1 MPKSVSLCMI
11 VKNEAEL
18 LPQFLSCA
26 AGLWDELCVVDT
38 GSADGTLAILDA
50 ASAKVIHRPWD
61 DDFSAARNAGLDA
74 ATGDWI
80 LVLDADE
87 MASPE
92 VKPALRAL
100 VEDDTMGAA
109 TLLMRNLLPHG
120 HRRESP
126 LLRLFRNHPGI
137 RFNYPIHEDITG
149 AVVRYLDHS
158 GRKLG
163 RINASVEHL
172 GYVRERAANRQK
184 KERDTR
190 LLMRCLERDPAD
202 FYSWF
207 KLLELARF
215 WRDRAL
221 WSEAAAAT
229 QKALDHAGPMALF
242 DRHYGGELIA
252 LCADGLYPGD
262 APHALSFIGAWIDLV
277 TPSAALFL
285 RRGELR
291 ELHDE
296 TAGAAAD
303 FGRCRALA
311 DVTADVQM
319 ATVRPLMGLARLA
332 IANADLPEAWRRVDE
347 ALAYNPRDQE
357 SLLLS
362 MLIIRSRRGVAGARD
377 FAAGLRAKYG
387 DCPELH
393 EALGEAAL
401 LACDASAAVGE
412 LRLAAGEPPH
422 GRTALRLAQALLAA
436 GEVEAAAQ
444 LSTTLL
450 PTFPEAGIGIL
461 VSDLCRGRDSDL
473 DLDIDRALAD
483 STLRSW
489 IDTLRLGQRDVLVRF
504 AAHAP
509 AISAVFPWL
518 PGYLSDLEPA
528 PVPAPAPPGKDHGP
542 LSPRA
547 V

>member
-18 LPQFLSCA
+18 LPRFLSA
-26 AGLWDELCVVDT
+26 AQGLWDQLCVVDT
-38 GSADGTLAILDA
+38 GSTDGTLDILQA
-50 ASAKVIHRPWD
+50 AGAQVIHRPWH
-61 DDFSAARNAGLDA
+61 DDFSAARNAGLEI

-80 LVLDADE
+80 LFLDADE
-87 MASPE
+87 MATPA

-100 VEDDTMGAA
+100 IEDDSIGAA
-109 TLLMRNLLPHG
+109 TLVMRNLLPHG

-126 LLRLFRNHPGI
+126 LLRLFRNHQNI
-137 RFNYPIHEDITG
+137 RFSYPIHEDIAG
-149 AVVRYLDHS
+149 AVSRFLEDS

-163 RINASVEHL
+163 RINAIVDHL

-184 KERDTR
+184 KERDTA
-190 LLMRCLERDPAD
+190 LLMRCLERHPAD

-215 WRDRAL
+215 WRDRPL
-221 WSEAAAAT
+221 WAEAAAAT
-229 QKALDHAGPMALF
+229 QKALDQAGPLALF
-242 DRHYGGELIA
+242 DRHYGGELVA
-252 LCADGLYPGD
+252 LCADGLHPGD
-262 APHALSFIGAWIDLV
+262 APRALGFIGAWIDLV
-277 TPSAALFL
+277 APSAALFL

-291 ELHDE
+291 ELMDE
-296 TAGAAAD
+296 TVGAASD

-311 DVTADVQM
+311 DVTPDIQM

-347 ALAYNPRDQE
+347 ALSYNPRDPE

-387 DCPELH
+387 DSSELH

-401 LACDASAAVGE
+401 LACDAGTAVGE
-412 LRLAAGEPPH
+412 LRLAAGEPPR

-436 GEVEAAAQ
+436 GQIDDAAQ
-444 LSTTLL
+444 LSALL
-450 PTFPEAGIGIL
+450 IPSLPEAGIGVL
-461 VSDLCRGRDSDL
+461 VSDLCRGKDSDL
-473 DLDIDRALAD
+473 ELDIDRALAD
-483 STLRSW
+483 QTLRSW
-489 IDTLRLGQRDVLVRF
+489 IDTLRLGQRDVLAQF
-504 AAHAP
+504 ASHAP
-509 AISAVFPWL
+509 AIAPVFPWL
-518 PGYLSDLEPA
+518 PGYLADPA
-528 PVPAPAPPGKDHGP
+528 APATPSKPPGPTK
-542 LSPRA
+542 LFSPSA
-547 V
+547 A